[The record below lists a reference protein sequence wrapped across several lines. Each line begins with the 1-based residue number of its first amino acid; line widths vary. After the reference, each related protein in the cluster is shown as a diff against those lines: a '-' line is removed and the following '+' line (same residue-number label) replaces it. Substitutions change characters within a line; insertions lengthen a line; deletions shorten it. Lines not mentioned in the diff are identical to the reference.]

1 MKPKAMFSYLE
12 PLSEAMSDLEK
23 QGYRARFKMENH
35 MLLDLASHRKYGPDE
50 VTIMEK
56 FRFEGPSN
64 PDDMSILYAVEC
76 KDGLKGVIVNAYGLY
91 ADDEIDDFLKQAVD
105 IS

>member
-1 MKPKAMFSYLE
+1 MEPEVDFTYLE
-12 PLSEAMSDLEK
+12 PLSEAMRDLDK
-23 QGYRARFKMENH
+23 QGYTAHFKVENNQ
-35 MLLDLASHRKYGPDE
+35 LVNIATRRKYSPGE
-50 VTIMEK
+50 VTIVEK

-76 KDGLKGVIVNAYGLY
+76 KDGVKGVVVNAYGLY
-91 ADDEIDDFLKQAVD
+91 ADDEIDNFLKKAAD